1 MLPRTIEL
9 RIGPPRW
16 YPYAIAAVCAAV
28 CLALCLARPEW
39 PFTLLVLALAA
50 CIATRARWHAVTT
63 SKARSI
69 RVFRNGAVTLLDHH
83 GTEHSVQ
90 VHTVHWA
97 TPGLVALAI
106 LPAKGRAMN
115 LVLSRDRNSR
125 QAFRRFVVLCR
136 FGFAADEPGVQ
147 NTQM

>member
-16 YPYAIAAVCAAV
+16 YPYAVAAVCAAV
-28 CLALCLARPEW
+28 CLALYLAKPEW

-50 CIATRARWHAVTT
+50 GVAARARWHAVTT
-63 SKARSI
+63 RKARSI
-69 RVFRNGAVTLLDHH
+69 RVFRNGAVTMLNDS
-83 GTEHSVQ
+83 GDEYAVQ
-90 VHTVHWA
+90 IRAVHWV
-97 TPGLVALAI
+97 TPRLIALAI
-106 LPAKGRAMN
+106 QPPEGRAID